1 MTTRDLLS
9 EHIEGSA
16 CALGFTLEEAWR
28 PTVRANLEVSLK
40 FARRRLAASYCGCDL
55 GDGGPAG
62 SDVVKL

>member
-40 FARRRLAASYCGCDL
+40 FARFVDEFPLRD
-55 GDGGPAG
+55 DIEPAR
-62 SDVVKL
+62 VFKA